1 MMKSRTVSSN
11 IPKLS
16 LSLLTNSNLFLQ
28 EYSIPSIQ
36 AIDLN
41 RSLSRLY
48 LHQTCTLQCVAPQF
62 QMNKQQS
69 SKNFSGISYPNI
81 NPTLHPDAKLS
92 IYCQNQSL

>member
-48 LHQTCTLQCVAPQF
+48 LHQTHSVAPQF
-62 QMNKQQS
+62 QMNKQPS
-69 SKNFSGISYPNI
+69 SKNFSGISYSNI
-81 NPTLHPDAKLS
+81 NPTV
-92 IYCQNQSL
+92 